1 MSVTTRTITGAFAL
15 GAVIG
20 FAGSLNFAIAADD
33 NPIAVRNDI
42 ARPREEVLVLRNHRL
57 QKGGN
62 EPFYRASRD
71 DVWPLFERNGSR
83 VVGQWKVLETK
94 NPAPPDL
101 EDVYRLVRYASI
113 EHWQATRFQT
123 SLVGNGPA
131 FDKELVGRRN
141 RAALEKDSKGIYF
154 LKGKLASGGPYFMP
168 GLAEKYERVEANQR
182 PDPGDPT
189 IPVRVDAAQPGE
201 EIVELRYQR
210 IQKGAYQQFVAMT
223 EASIWPWEEKLGA
236 RPLGQ
241 WQVIYPTGV
250 NSTEQSRGL
259 KFMTSENLAYDEV
272 VTLTRY
278 AGRAHYEAMAS
289 DKAVYLGG
297 NGPDWKAWN
306 SAVESQRK
314 LTLLKDVE
322 IIQGFL
328 YESPPAYLPGLP
340 ERYRLKK

>member
-1 MSVTTRTITGAFAL
+1 MRMITGAFAL
-15 GAVIG
+15 AAVTG
-20 FAGSLNFAIAADD
+20 LAGLSTPAVAAEDK
-33 NPIAVRNDI
+33 PIAVRNDV
-42 ARPREEVLVLRNHRL
+42 AKPRQEVLVLRNHRL
-57 QKGGN
+57 TKGGN

-83 VVGQWKVLETK
+83 VVGQWKVIESK
-94 NPAPPDL
+94 SPAPSDL

-123 SLVGNGPA
+123 TLVGNGPA

-154 LKGKLASGGPYFMP
+154 LQGKLASGGPYFLP
-168 GLAEKYERVEANQR
+168 GLQEQYERVDSNQR
-182 PDPGDPT
+182 PELNDPT
-189 IPVRVDAAQPGE
+189 IPVRVDVAQPGD

-210 IQKGAYQQFVAMT
+210 IQKGTYTQFVATT
-223 EASIWPWEEKLGA
+223 EANIWPWEEKLGA

-250 NSTEQSRGL
+250 NSAERSRGI
-259 KFMTSENLAYDEV
+259 KFMTTENPAYDEV

-278 AGRAHYEAMAS
+278 ASRAHFDAMAV

-297 NGPDWKAWN
+297 NGPDWKAW
-306 SAVESQRK
+306 SAAIEEQRK
-314 LTLLKDVE
+314 LTLLTDVE
-322 IIQGFL
+322 IVQGFL

-340 ERYRLKK
+340 ERYRLVK